1 MTTIR
6 RNKHAR
12 RGAAMVEMALV
23 LPLFLM
29 LVLGIIEFG
38 RAMMI
43 ANLVTNAARE
53 GARMAVLDGST
64 NTDVT
69 NTVKTFLISAIGTS
83 VSSSDITVTI
93 TVTAAA
99 GNPNPANSVAS
110 STTRDLITVKVSVPF
125 NKVALI
131 PGKYLAGKQLAG
143 QSAMRHE

>member
-1 MTTIR
+1 
-6 RNKHAR
+6 
-12 RGAAMVEMALV
+12 MVEMALV

-64 NTDVT
+64 NTEV
-69 NTVKTFLISAIGTS
+69 NNAIETFLQSAIGTG
-83 VSSSDITVTI
+83 VTTTDIDVTI

-99 GNPNPANSVAS
+99 GNPDPANNIANATS
-110 STTRDLITVKVSVPF
+110 RDLITVKVQLPF

-131 PGKYLAGKQLAG
+131 PGNYLAGRQLVA